1 MQQVREFIERRGWVL
16 KMARPE
22 TLEADLECAAV
33 LWYLSDWNRRRS
45 SPSGTSRSSK
55 TSCRAAAGSW
65 SAGWAGRTRE
75 QGGPAGKASTA
86 PYAADLLGKPLAS
99 RSPVTR
105 SSHPAIPR
113 SPCSPGDRMPRPE
126 AATMDARPVERKPWA
141 VLAYTVADDKGT
153 GDSLDAAAKE
163 ELKSLCNAADF
174 GQMSVAAQVDFKHTR
189 GVFRGVLTEPPPKT
203 RGFES
208 IPADSH
214 PLWRSI
220 KARLD
225 RAKLRV
231 LKEAADLNAS
241 RANVLGSF
249 LRFGQRECP
258 ADRYVVFFYGHGYG
272 PLGLFFDAEADDA
285 QAKVHDGLATLSD
298 SLDRRRAGRRRRL
311 PRLSGQHAR
320 DRLPAARRR
329 RVHARVPVD
338 CPDCRHLA
346 LANLPRIAEAGRRR
360 RGRWRVTSAE
370 QLALFLDTP
379 ANREPFADVPYSLID
394 LGAAHAIAEPLKA
407 LADALDAAR
416 PDAARRTACAAAL
429 EAARIGFPDDQAAPG
444 DPALLDVPTMC
455 ENLAG
460 SIATRSRRRRGRWA
474 RSSTRRLVTWH
485 HSQQGRHRGI
495 GLYYRPVKPEHAT
508 RSHLY
513 DAALAG
519 RMRALPAL
527 ALSPAT
533 GWDWIALDPLT

>member
-1 MQQVREFIERRGWVL
+1 
-16 KMARPE
+16 
-22 TLEADLECAAV
+22 
-33 LWYLSDWNRRRS
+33 
-45 SPSGTSRSSK
+45 
-55 TSCRAAAGSW
+55 
-65 SAGWAGRTRE
+65 
-75 QGGPAGKASTA
+75 
-86 PYAADLLGKPLAS
+86 
-99 RSPVTR
+99 
-105 SSHPAIPR
+105 
-113 SPCSPGDRMPRPE
+113 
-126 AATMDARPVERKPWA
+126 MDARPAERKPWA

-220 KARLD
+220 KAKLD

-285 QAKVHDGLATLSD
+285 QARSTMGLRTLSD
-298 SLDRRRAGRRRRL
+298 SLQTVAERAAVVVFRACQANTLETAYQLRDAGEFML
-311 PRLSGQHAR
+311 ASQSIVPIAGIWPWETILKSLKPGATSEEVAR
-320 DRLPAARRR
+320 D
-329 RVHARVPVD
+329 
-338 CPDCRHLA
+338 
-346 LANLPRIAEAGRRR
+346 IG
-360 RGRWRVTSAE
+360 E

-379 ANREPFADVPYSLID
+379 ANREPFADVPYSLIA

-429 EAARIGFPDDQAAPG
+429 EAARIGFPNDQAAPG
-444 DPALLDVPTMC
+444 DPALLDVPTLC
-455 ENLAG
+455 DNLVKLDRDPVAAPARALG
-460 SIATRSRRRRGRWA
+460 DVVTRQ
-474 RSSTRRLVTWH
+474 LVTWH
-485 HSQQGRHRGI
+485 HSQQDRHRGI

-513 DAALAG
+513 DAALAATDAEHY
-519 RMRALPAL
+519 RQL
-527 ALSPAT
+527 ALSQAT
-533 GWDWIALDPLT
+533 GWDRIALNPLT